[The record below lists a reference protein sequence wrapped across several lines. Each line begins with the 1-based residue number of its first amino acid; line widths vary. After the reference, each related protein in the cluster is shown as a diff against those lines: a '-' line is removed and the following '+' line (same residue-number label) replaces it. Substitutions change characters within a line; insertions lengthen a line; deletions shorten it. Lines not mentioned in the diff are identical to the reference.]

1 MNKALLL
8 LAVIL
13 PLLFAGCSKDE
24 DPSFDYDV
32 TLLHGKWRVTHVMQ
46 SSGTYLDVTTYVGQL
61 VFKPTYATFNAD
73 GSYSG
78 SGEFG
83 TGSGTYTAI
92 GKTITTFVSGK
103 EYLKYDVVSLTGTT
117 AELVMSETGS
127 TSTIKVKVTKQ

>member
-1 MNKALLL
+1 MA
-8 LAVIL
+8 
-13 PLLFAGCSKDE
+13 CYSRYE
-24 DPSFDYDV
+24 
-32 TLLHGKWRVTHVMQ
+32 
-46 SSGTYLDVTTYVGQL
+46 SSGTYLDVTTTIAQT

-73 GSYSG
+73 GTYYG

-92 GKTITTFVSGK
+92 GKTITTFVSGQ

-127 TSTIKVKVTKQ
+127 TSTIKIKVAKQ

>member
-1 MNKALLL
+1 MKKAVFLLL
-8 LAVIL
+8 MIATIL
-13 PLLFAGCSKDE
+13 SGCSKDE
-24 DPSFDYDV
+24 NTSFDFDIN
-32 TLLHGKWRVTHVMQ
+32 LLYGTWRVTHVMQ
-46 SSGTYLDVTTYVGQL
+46 SNGTYFDVTTNVGES
-61 VFKPTYATFNAD
+61 VFEPTYAIFNAD

-117 AELVMSETGS
+117 AELIMSETGS
-127 TSTIKVKVTKQ
+127 TSTLKIKVTKQ